1 MAVQVSNVET
11 ELTGPPPLD
20 TEPDKIVVVD
30 KVAGEP
36 VTMVE
41 PDTPAPEGGDISQTS
56 VAEAET
62 DVTVAPEETD
72 VTVAPEEADVTVDQT
87 SVAEAEAP
95 VPQEQPKEV
104 KVKSEVEETLL
115 DKMLKLRQKL
125 AAQGAQPKKIIMQMG
140 KAKVT
145 VVYSGSTPS
154 QEDVQTAITKYRAS
168 PQFENLVDK
177 EKGSPMRVRL
187 AVGSAQNPEDKLATL
202 RRFYPDAIPWKED
215 NFVYSDPDGNFL
227 LFNPEGFDIGDVS
240 RSAREI
246 TQVVGS
252 TLGATAGAV
261 SGLTTGPGAVVTAPT
276 MAVIGAGYGNAVA
289 GSLFDAMAS
298 SFGLTVDTRS
308 LAEKTLSTTIEFA
321 TGSFGQKAGD
331 VIGPLI
337 HKGLG
342 GGKAAA
348 QEMYRRFQKLGI
360 DPPAG
365 ASTGSKATGTFEKSL
380 EAAPSSS
387 NIMQDAAEKI
397 MTQTRA
403 AVDKTI
409 SRFGEPKTVQ
419 GAGQVI
425 REATVKAAERFG
437 SAKER
442 IYDEVWDLVGA
453 RTPVALNAISALRE
467 TLENQ
472 LADAPSSL
480 APTLKPVIKQLKN
493 LQKDAEDT
501 GGLIFERLRQIRTDI
516 GKNLQNPILSGGTSA
531 QNQYQKLIYGALT
544 EDMSA
549 AAAQVGPKAARKLKV
564 ADRYVRKWMNTTA
577 KTLEKIDKFDADERA
592 LGFAMQAA
600 KDGGTA
606 LQRLR
611 NNFLPEEWDTV
622 AATVLHRMGLA
633 TPGAQ
638 GATGTTF
645 SVSTFMTS
653 WSKLAPEAKKALFG
667 GSRYAEA
674 AEGLETLI
682 QAISSLKGI
691 EKLTNSSNTMRNIT
705 AYATITTL
713 AGGLGGFVGGDYSS
727 TAGAVVTTIL
737 APRAAA
743 KLITNPRFIKWLT
756 TPITQPGKYAPH
768 ITRLAAI
775 GKAEPEI
782 KQEIRQYLDVLR
794 NSPIPNAAS
803 GAAQ

>member
-1 MAVQVSNVET
+1 MVVQLSNAET
-11 ELTGPPPLD
+11 ELTGLPPLD
-20 TEPDKIVVVD
+20 TEQDKIVVVD

-41 PDTPAPEGGDISQTS
+41 PNS
-56 VAEAET
+56 VAPANVVQSEDE
-62 DVTVAPEETD
+62 VPPPPPPEEI
-72 VTVAPEEADVTVDQT
+72 VVADQAAPDQAEEVEVKSGDEEAAPDQ
-87 SVAEAEAP
+87 AEE
-95 VPQEQPKEV
+95 VEV
-104 KVKSEVEETLL
+104 KSGGEESLL
-115 DKMLKLRQKL
+115 DKMLKLKQKL
-125 AAQGAQPKKIIMQMG
+125 ATQTAQPKKIIMKMG

-154 QEDVQTAITKYRAS
+154 QEDIQNAITKYRAS
-168 PQFENLVDK
+168 PQFEDLINK

-187 AVGSAQNPEDKLATL
+187 AVGSAQTPEDKLATL
-202 RRFYPDAIPWKED
+202 RRFYPDALAYKED
-215 NFVYSDPDGNFL
+215 NFVYSDPDGNFIL
-227 LFNPEGFDIGDVS
+227 HNPKGIDVGDVAG
-240 RSAREI
+240 SAREI

-252 TLGATAGAV
+252 GMGATAGTV
-261 SGLTTGPGAVVTAPT
+261 SSLATGPAAVVTAPT
-276 MAVIGAGYGNAVA
+276 MAIIGAGMGNAVA
-289 GSLFDAMAS
+289 GSTFDAMANF
-298 SFGLTVDTRS
+298 FGLTVDTRS
-308 LAEKTLSTTIEFA
+308 LPERSLTAGTELA
-321 TGSFGQKAGD
+321 MGSIGQKAGD
-331 VIGPLI
+331 VIGPVI
-337 HKGLG
+337 QKGLG

-365 ASTGSKATGTFEKSL
+365 ASTGSRTLGTLEQSL
-380 EAAPSSS
+380 GSTPAST
-387 NIMQDAAEKI
+387 NIMQDAAEKV
-397 MTQTRA
+397 MAQTKA
-403 AVDKTI
+403 AVDKII
-409 SRFGEPKTVQ
+409 SGFGDPKTVQ

-453 RTPVALNAISALRE
+453 RTPVALNAVSALRE

-472 LADAPSSL
+472 LADASRSL
-480 APTLKPVIKQLKN
+480 GPTLKPVIKQLKN
-493 LQKDAEDT
+493 LEKDANET

-516 GKNLQNPILSGGTSA
+516 GKNLANPVLSGGTSA

-549 AAAQVGPKAARKLKV
+549 AAAQVGPKAARKLKS
-564 ADRYVRKWMNTTA
+564 ADKFVKEWMKNNH
-577 KTLEKIDKFDADERA
+577 KLLEKINNFDADERA
-592 LGFAMQAA
+592 LGFAMQVA

-606 LQRLR
+606 LQKLR
-611 NNFLPEEWDTV
+611 ENFLPEEWDTV

-633 TPGAQ
+633 TSGAQ
-638 GATGTTF
+638 DATGTAF

-667 GSRYAEA
+667 GSRYEEA
-674 AEGLETLI
+674 YKGLETLVE
-682 QAISSLKGI
+682 AMSSLKGM
-691 EKLTNSSNTMRNIT
+691 EKLTNTSNTGRNLIAFT
-705 AYATITTL
+705 TISTL
-713 AGGLGGFVGGDYSS
+713 AGGLGALGTGDVSG
-727 TAGAVVTTIL
+727 AGGAVVTTIL

-756 TPITQPGKYAPH
+756 TPITQPAKYAPH

-775 GKAEPEI
+775 AKAEPEI

-803 GAAQ
+803 GAAK

>member
-1 MAVQVSNVET
+1 MVVQVSNVET

-20 TEPDKIVVVD
+20 TEQDKIVVAD
-30 KVAGEP
+30 KVAGDP

-41 PDTPAPEGGDISQTS
+41 PNSVAPTNIVQSEDEVPPAPEQ
-56 VAEAET
+56 VEEAVPEQVEEAE
-62 DVTVAPEETD
+62 
-72 VTVAPEEADVTVDQT
+72 
-87 SVAEAEAP
+87 
-95 VPQEQPKEV
+95 
-104 KVKSEVEETLL
+104 VKSGDEETLL
-115 DKMLKLRQKL
+115 DKMLKLKQEL
-125 AAQGAQPKKIIMQMG
+125 ATQAAQPKKIIMQMG

-168 PQFENLVDK
+168 PQFENLINKDK
-177 EKGSPMRVRL
+177 PPPTRVSL
-187 AVGSAQNPEDKLATL
+187 AVGAAQTPEDKLATL

-337 HKGLG
+337 QKGLG

-365 ASTGSKATGTFEKSL
+365 ASTGSRAIGTIEKSL

-387 NIMQDAAEKI
+387 NIMQEYAEKV
-397 MTQTRA
+397 MVQTRA

-437 SAKER
+437 NTKER

-472 LADAPSSL
+472 LADAPRSF
-480 APTLKPVIKQLKN
+480 ARTLKPAIKELKN
-493 LQKDAEDT
+493 LQKDAEET
-501 GGLIFERLRQIRTDI
+501 GGLIFDRLRRLRSDI
-516 GKNLQNPILSGGTSA
+516 GKNLANPVLSGGTSA

-549 AAAQVGPKAARKLKV
+549 AAAKVGPKAASKLKV

-577 KTLEKIDKFDADERA
+577 KTLEKINKFDADERA
-592 LGFAMQAA
+592 LGFAMQAS

-622 AATVLHRMGLA
+622 SATVLHRMGLA

-638 GATGTTF
+638 DATGKVF

-653 WSKLAPEAKKALFG
+653 WSKLAPEAKKALFK
-667 GSRYAEA
+667 GSRYEKAY
-674 AEGLETLI
+674 EGLETLVE
-682 QAISSLKGI
+682 AMSSLKGI
-691 EKLTNSSNTMRNIT
+691 EKLTNTSNTMRNLT

-756 TPITQPGKYAPH
+756 TPITEPAKYAPH

-775 GKAEPEI
+775 AEAEPEI
-782 KQEIRQYLDVLR
+782 KQEIRQYLDALR

-803 GAAQ
+803 GVAQ

>member
-20 TEPDKIVVVD
+20 TEPDKIVTVD

-41 PDTPAPEGGDISQTS
+41 PNS
-56 VAEAET
+56 VAPANVVQSEDEVPPAHEEMAVAEQA
-62 DVTVAPEETD
+62 VPEQAEEVEVKSGD
-72 VTVAPEEADVTVDQT
+72 EEAVPEQ
-87 SVAEAEAP
+87 AEE
-95 VPQEQPKEV
+95 VEV
-104 KVKSEVEETLL
+104 KSGDEENLL

-125 AAQGAQPKKIIMQMG
+125 ATQAAQPKKIIMKMG

-154 QEDVQTAITKYRAS
+154 QEDVQNAITKYRAS
-168 PQFENLVDK
+168 PQFENLINK

-187 AVGSAQNPEDKLATL
+187 AVGSAQTPEDKLATL
-202 RRFYPDAIPWKED
+202 RRFYPDAVAYKGD
-215 NFVYSDPDGNFL
+215 NFVYSDPDGNFIL
-227 LFNPEGFDIGDVS
+227 HNPEGIDVGDVAG
-240 RSAREI
+240 SAREI

-252 TLGATAGAV
+252 ALGAKAGAV
-261 SGLTTGPGAVVTAPT
+261 SSLTTGPAAVVTAPT

-289 GSLFDAMAS
+289 GSLFDAMANF
-298 SFGLTVDTRS
+298 FGLTVDTRS
-308 LAEKTLSTTIEFA
+308 LSEKTLSTTTELA
-321 TGSFGQKAGD
+321 MGSLGQKAGD
-331 VIGPLI
+331 VIGPAI
-337 HKGLG
+337 QKGLG
-342 GGKAAA
+342 GGKTAA

-365 ASTGSKATGTFEKSL
+365 ASTGSRTIGSIEQSL
-380 EAAPSSS
+380 GSTPAST
-387 NIMQDAAEKI
+387 NIMQDAAEKV
-397 MTQTRA
+397 MAQTKA

-409 SRFGEPKTVQ
+409 SRFGDPKTVQ

-472 LADAPSSL
+472 LAEAPRTL
-480 APTLKPVIKQLKN
+480 GPTLKPVIRQLKN
-493 LQKDAEDT
+493 LQKDANET
-501 GGLIFERLRQIRTDI
+501 GGLIFERLRQTRTDI
-516 GKNLQNPILSGGTSA
+516 GKNLENPVLSGGTSA

-549 AAAQVGPKAARKLKV
+549 AAAQVGPKAARKLKS
-564 ADRYVRKWMNTTA
+564 ADKFVKEWMENNH
-577 KTLEKIDKFDADERA
+577 KLLEKINKFDADERA

-606 LQRLR
+606 LQKLR
-611 NNFLPEEWDTV
+611 ENFLPEEWDTV

-638 GATGTTF
+638 DATGEVV

-667 GSRYAEA
+667 GSRYEEA
-674 AEGLETLI
+674 YKGLETLVE
-682 QAISSLKGI
+682 AVSSLKGI
-691 EKLTNSSNTMRNIT
+691 EKLTNSSNTGRNIIAFT
-705 AYATITTL
+705 TISTL
-713 AGGLGGFVGGDYSS
+713 AGGLGALGTGDTSGA
-727 TAGAVVTTIL
+727 AGAVVTTIL

-756 TPITQPGKYAPH
+756 TPITQPAKYAPH

-775 GKAEPEI
+775 AEAEPEI
-782 KQEIRQYLDVLR
+782 KQEIRQYLDALR

-803 GAAQ
+803 GVAQ